1 MKFRINFVQFI
12 IGAERGMEMKTFQLN
27 DYALHVFFSDAG
39 SFYVTMEVLEKDG
52 HAVLVNTGFTRSA
65 ARKISHW
72 IKEKGL
78 ILDKV
83 FIMHFDPDYYF
94 GLETVIREFPEVI
107 AYAPKVTVDN
117 IYSSV
122 PGKLAVWKNVLKEDA
137 PVNPVIPKAL
147 ENRAVNLVG
156 VPFVFNGETGRINL
170 WDEKNRV
177 LLGGIDTFNEIHVF
191 LADTGSREKLEA
203 WIKRLNTLEALNPDI
218 LIPSHGVETGAF
230 DKNAL
235 VHTREYLKS
244 AMDGI
249 SRAEN
254 SRELTDF
261 LLAAYP
267 DRENKGVVELGAKV
281 LMGELQWG

>member
-1 MKFRINFVQFI
+1 
-12 IGAERGMEMKTFQLN
+12 MKTFQLN
-27 DYALHVFFSDAG
+27 DYTLHVFFNDAV
-39 SFYVTMEVLEKDG
+39 SFFVTMAVLEKDG
-52 HAVLVNTGFTRSA
+52 HAAMVNTGFTQSA
-65 ARKISHW
+65 ARKVSHW
-72 IKEKGL
+72 IKEKGI

-83 FIMHFDPDYYF
+83 FITHFDPDYYF

-107 AYAPKVTVDN
+107 AYASQETVDK
-117 IYSSV
+117 ICTSLS
-122 PGKLAVWKNVLKEDA
+122 GKLDAWKNVLKEDA
-137 PVNPVIPKAL
+137 PVNPVIPKAMEKGL
-147 ENRAVNLVG
+147 IDFLG
-156 VPFVFNGETGRINL
+156 VPFIFSGETGRINL

-203 WIKRLNTLEALNPDI
+203 WIKRLDVLDALHPEI
-218 LIPSHGVETGAF
+218 LIPSHAVENGTF
-230 DKNAL
+230 DTEAL
-235 VHTREYLKS
+235 IHTREYLKS
-244 AMDGI
+244 AIDGI

-267 DRENKGVVELGAKV
+267 DRDNKGVVELGAKV

>member
-1 MKFRINFVQFI
+1 MV
-12 IGAERGMEMKTFQLN
+12 
-27 DYALHVFFSDAG
+27 
-39 SFYVTMEVLEKDG
+39 
-52 HAVLVNTGFTRSA
+52 
-65 ARKISHW
+65 
-72 IKEKGL
+72 
-78 ILDKV
+78 
-83 FIMHFDPDYYF
+83 
-94 GLETVIREFPEVI
+94 REFPEVI
-107 AYAPKVTVDN
+107 AYASQETVDK
-117 IYSSV
+117 ICTSLS
-122 PGKLAVWKNVLKEDA
+122 GKLDVWKNVLKEDA
-137 PVNPVIPKAL
+137 PVNPVIPKAMEKGPIDFL
-147 ENRAVNLVG
+147 G
-156 VPFVFNGETGRINL
+156 VPFIFSGETGRINL